1 MNTTQSIS
9 HFNVYIV
16 EEFDAPTKEDRNHK
30 AKSWTKVGA
39 AFPHKEGLGFNIE
52 LKALP
57 VSGRLV
63 ALPSNP
69 DETSEASAARDSR
82 ARR

>member
-1 MNTTQSIS
+1 MNTTQTVS
-9 HFNVYIV
+9 HFNVFIV

-57 VSGRLV
+57 VNGRLV
-63 ALPSNP
+63 ALPPNP
-69 DETSEASAARDSR
+69 EDGTEAAPARDSR